1 MAVELVNR
9 NGVKVGKLPNAYIP
23 APAPVVQ
30 VATPKVA
37 QPADPVRPIRPE
49 QSELGQVA
57 NSLAFFNEKLRSLG
71 SVYTRISNEENL
83 AQGQQMALQDVEKA
97 REITRLGFKKASEAG
112 LIEAGANPYMRLG
125 LYETTG
131 QLKGQDYREKL
142 LARKAEL
149 SSPFSTKTPE
159 QVIAEVRQEA
169 LTGLGDNFYAQQ
181 GFLKEANQ
189 AEQTFKN
196 VVIQEKARFTEIQTK
211 ETDAVAT
218 TKIIG
223 GLATAQ
229 TPEETEAGLGAVIN
243 HYNKRSVY
251 EADVNKE
258 MGKDIYNGI
267 IAVALKDP
275 EKAKEIANKVFD
287 LQITRRDGSLMSL
300 SEAFAGI
307 EDNVTEKLDRLEY
320 KRRMDGENEDKMLQN
335 KAEKE
340 IDLEI
345 KNALAQNASIISP
358 EFAEEVKER
367 VSNKFNGVQL
377 DFISDQIAKQT
388 ASVNR
393 SDEARASEYI
403 LELSKTDPAKALE
416 FLKEATGTN
425 ISFGT
430 ALEIE
435 AKIGK
440 TNDNLQL
447 IRSESVRENFKD
459 LQDSLKKNESFL
471 EVYEKNEDQI
481 EDALVDVEARHKA
494 NVVGFLRTL
503 PKNMPQAEVEIEL
516 NKAIPQI
523 YKDTKK
529 EVLDDLK
536 SKTLAKQPSLEGV
549 KTNQRGTGATDPA
562 VKVVA
567 DGIFSELNPWYSA
580 RNPLAFGAIQDSQ
593 DKTEARKIFS
603 RLDRVAQIQNRA
615 VLGTSN
621 PTQVA
626 NFKPDAE
633 KRELKELQGWLNNKG
648 RTYLTT
654 LGKYVKAG
662 GADTDFGFRPF
673 TKEVKEKYQADYM
686 EAKKKLGFSLLEVA
700 NGKTTDGVEFDP
712 KTLSI
717 DDTLLFPSL
726 ETLNKAQDE
735 YKQAVESGQPRNG
748 QLGYIDVISQL
759 YNLNSEEQINSFLN
773 NQRLKA
779 NQVFGR

>member
-9 NGVKVGKLPNAYIP
+9 NGVKVGRLPNAYIP

-37 QPADPVRPIRPE
+37 QPAEAVRPIRPE
-49 QSELGQVA
+49 QSELGQIS
-57 NSLAFFNEKLRSLG
+57 NSLAFFNENLRSLG

-131 QLKGQDYREKL
+131 QLQGQDYREKL

-229 TPEETEAGLGAVIN
+229 TPEETEAGLGAVIS

-267 IAVALKDP
+267 ISVALKDP
-275 EKAKEIANKVFD
+275 EKAKEIADKVFD

-307 EDNVTEKLDRLEY
+307 EDNVTEKLDQLEY
-320 KRRMDGENEDKMLQN
+320 KRTMDGEKEEKMLQN

-345 KNALAQNASIISP
+345 KNAQGQNVSIISP
-358 EFAEEVKER
+358 EFAEEVRER
-367 VSNKFNGVQL
+367 VSKKFGGVNL
-377 DFISDQIAKQT
+377 SFISDQIAKQT

-393 SDEARASEYI
+393 SDEALASEYV
-403 LELSKTDPAKALE
+403 LELAKTDPAKALE
-416 FLKEATGTN
+416 WLKGATGAN

-447 IRSESVRENFKD
+447 IRSESVSYYSKN
-459 LQDSLKKNESFL
+459 LQDSVMKSELFTTAYTTDDE
-471 EVYEKNEDQI
+471 QI
-481 EDALVDVEARHKA
+481 EQGVQIKGRFDSNVES
-494 NVVGFLRTL
+494 FLRTL
-503 PKNMPQAEVEIEL
+503 PPNMPQAEVELEL
-516 NKAIPQI
+516 RKSLPSIF
-523 YKDTKK
+523 KETKK
-529 EVLDDLK
+529 EVVDDLK
-536 SKTLAKQPSLEGV
+536 SQTLTKQPSLEGV
-549 KTNQRGTGATDPA
+549 KTNQKGTGATDPA

-603 RLDRVAQIQNRA
+603 RLDRVAQIQNRE
-615 VLGTSN
+615 VFGTSN
-621 PTQVA
+621 PTQVV

-654 LGKYVKAG
+654 LGKYIKAG

-686 EAKKKLGFSLLEVA
+686 EAKKRLGFSLLEVA

-717 DDTLLFPSL
+717 DDTLFFPNM
-726 ETLNKAQDE
+726 ETLRKATNE
-735 YKQAVESGQPRNG
+735 YKQRLDSGQPRG
-748 QLGYIDVISQL
+748 TELLYQDVINDL
-759 YNLNSEEQINSFLN
+759 YNFKTEQEVEQFQLNQFAKAKQI
-773 NQRLKA
+773 
-779 NQVFGR
+779 FGE

>member
-9 NGVKVGKLPNAYIP
+9 NGVKVGRLPNAYIP

-37 QPADPVRPIRPE
+37 QPAEAVRPIRPE
-49 QSELGQVA
+49 QSELGQIA
-57 NSLAFFNEKLRSLG
+57 NSLAFFNENLRSLG

-112 LIEAGANPYMRLG
+112 LIQAGANPYMRLG

-131 QLKGQDYREKL
+131 QLQGQDYREKL

-159 QVIAEVRQEA
+159 QVISEVRQEA

-223 GLATAQ
+223 ALATAQ
-229 TPEETEAGLGAVIN
+229 TPEETEASLGAVIS

-251 EADVNKE
+251 ESDVNKE

-267 IAVALKDP
+267 ISVALKDP

-287 LQITRRDGSLMSL
+287 LQIARRDGSLMSL

-307 EDNVTEKLDRLEY
+307 EDNVTEKLDQLEY
-320 KRRMDGENEDKMLQN
+320 KRKIAGENEEKMLERE
-335 KAEKE
+335 AEKE

-345 KNALAQNASIISP
+345 KNAQDQNASIISP
-358 EFAEEVKER
+358 EFAEAVKER
-367 VSNKFNGVQL
+367 VSKKFGGVQL
-377 DFISDQIAKQT
+377 AFISDQIAKQT

-393 SDEARASEYI
+393 SDEALASEYV
-403 LELSKTDPAKALE
+403 LELAKTDPAKALE
-416 FLKEATGTN
+416 TLKEATGTN
-425 ISFGT
+425 ISFET
-430 ALEIE
+430 ALVLQS
-435 AKIGK
+435 KIAK

-447 IRSESVRENFKD
+447 IRSESVRDNFKD
-459 LQDSLKKNESFL
+459 LEDSLKKNESFL
-471 EVYEKNEDQI
+471 GVYEKEDQI
-481 EDALVDVEARHKA
+481 KDALVDVEARHKS
-494 NVVGFLRTL
+494 NVVRFLRTL
-503 PKNMPQAEVEIEL
+503 PANMPQAEVEIEL
-516 NKAIPQI
+516 SKAMPQI
-523 YKDTKK
+523 YKDTQK
-529 EVLDDLK
+529 EILDDLK
-536 SKTLAKQPSLEGV
+536 SKTLTKQPSLEGV
-549 KTNQRGTGATDPA
+549 KTNTRGTGATDPA
-562 VKVVA
+562 VKVVS
-567 DGIFSELNPWYSA
+567 DGIFAELNPWYSA

-603 RLDRVAQIQNRA
+603 RLDRVAQIQNRE
-615 VLGTSN
+615 VFGTSN

-633 KRELKELQGWLNNKG
+633 KRELQELQGWLNNKG

-654 LGKYVKAG
+654 LGKYIKAG

-686 EAKKKLGFSLLEVA
+686 EAKKRLGFSLLEVV

-717 DDTLLFPSL
+717 DDTLFFPNM
-726 ETLNKAQDE
+726 ETLRKATNE
-735 YKQAVESGQPRNG
+735 YKQRLDSGQPRG
-748 QLGYIDVISQL
+748 TELLYQDVINDL
-759 YNLNSEEQINSFLN
+759 YNFKTEQEVEQFQLNQAMKAKQI
-773 NQRLKA
+773 
-779 NQVFGR
+779 FGK

>member
-9 NGVKVGKLPNAYIP
+9 NGVKVGRLPNAYIP

-37 QPADPVRPIRPE
+37 QPAEAVRPIRPE
-49 QSELGQVA
+49 QSELGQIA
-57 NSLAFFNEKLRSLG
+57 NSLAFFNENLRSLG

-112 LIEAGANPYMRLG
+112 LIQAGANPYMRLG

-131 QLKGQDYREKL
+131 QLQGQDYREKL

-159 QVIAEVRQEA
+159 QVISEVRQEA
-169 LTGLGDNFYAQQ
+169 LTNLGDNFYAQQ

-223 GLATAQ
+223 ALATAQ
-229 TPEETEAGLGAVIN
+229 TPEETEASLGAVIS

-251 EADVNKE
+251 ESDVNKE

-267 IAVALKDP
+267 ISVALKDP

-287 LQITRRDGSLMSL
+287 LQIARRDGSLMSL

-307 EDNVTEKLDRLEY
+307 EDNVTEKLDQLEY
-320 KRRMDGENEDKMLQN
+320 KRTMSQDNEKKMLER
-335 KAEKE
+335 KAEAE

-345 KNALAQNASIISP
+345 KNALDQNASIISP
-358 EFAEEVKER
+358 EFAEAVKER
-367 VSNKFNGVQL
+367 VFKKFNGVRL

-393 SDEARASEYI
+393 SDEARASEYV

-416 FLKEATGTN
+416 TLKEATGTN
-425 ISFGT
+425 ISFET
-430 ALEIE
+430 ALQLESRI
-435 AKIGK
+435 AK

-447 IRSESVRENFKD
+447 IRSESVGYYSSK
-459 LQDSLKKNESFL
+459 LQDSILKS
-471 EVYEKNEDQI
+471 EVFKTAYETEDEQI
-481 EDALVDVEARHKA
+481 EQGVEIKGRFDS
-494 NVVGFLRTL
+494 NVEVFLRTL
-503 PKNMPQAEVEIEL
+503 PSNMPQAEVELEL
-516 NKAIPQI
+516 RKVLPTIF
-523 YKDTKK
+523 KETKK

-536 SKTLAKQPSLEGV
+536 SKTLTKQPSLEGV
-549 KTNQRGTGATDPA
+549 KTNTRGTGATDPA
-562 VKVVA
+562 VKVVS
-567 DGIFSELNPWYSA
+567 DGIFAELNPWYSA
-580 RNPLAFGAIQDSQ
+580 RNPLAFGAIPDSQ

-603 RLDRVAQIQNRA
+603 RLDRVAQIQNRE
-615 VLGTSN
+615 VFGKSN
-621 PTQVA
+621 PTQIS

-633 KRELKELQGWLNNKG
+633 KKELKELQGWLNKKG
-648 RTYLTT
+648 KTYLTT
-654 LGKYVKAG
+654 LGKYIKAG
-662 GADTDFGFRPF
+662 GADTDFGFSPF
-673 TKEVKEKYQADYM
+673 SKEVKEKYQADYI
-686 EAKKKLGFSLLEVA
+686 EAKKRLGFSLLEVA

-717 DDTLLFPSL
+717 DDTLFFPNM
-726 ETLNKAQDE
+726 ETLRKATDE
-735 YKQAVESGQPRNG
+735 YKQRSNSGQTRG
-748 QLGYIDVISQL
+748 AELLYQDVINDL
-759 YNLNSEEQINSFLN
+759 YNFKSEEEVEAFQLN
-773 NQRLKA
+773 QFMKA
-779 NQVFGR
+779 KQVFGE

>member
-9 NGVKVGKLPNAYIP
+9 NGVKVGRLPNAYIP

-37 QPADPVRPIRPE
+37 QPAEAVRPIRPE
-49 QSELGQVA
+49 QSELGQLS
-57 NSLAFFNEKLRSLG
+57 NSLAFFNENLRSLG

-131 QLKGQDYREKL
+131 QLQGQDYREKL

-229 TPEETEAGLGAVIN
+229 TPEETEAGLGAVIS

-267 IAVALKDP
+267 ISVALKDP
-275 EKAKEIANKVFD
+275 QKAKEIADKVFD

-307 EDNVTEKLDRLEY
+307 EDNVTEKLDQLEY
-320 KRRMDGENEDKMLQN
+320 KRKIAGDNEEKMLQN

-345 KNALAQNASIISP
+345 KNALDQNASIISP
-358 EFAEEVKER
+358 EFAEAVRER
-367 VSNKFNGVQL
+367 VSKKFGGVNL
-377 DFISDQIAKQT
+377 SFISDQIAKQT

-393 SDEARASEYI
+393 SDEALASEYI

-416 FLKEATGTN
+416 KLKEATGTN
-425 ISFGT
+425 ISFET
-430 ALEIE
+430 ALQIE

-447 IRSESVRENFKD
+447 IRSESVSYYSKN
-459 LQDSLKKNESFL
+459 LQDSVMKSELFTTAYTTDDE
-471 EVYEKNEDQI
+471 QI
-481 EDALVDVEARHKA
+481 EQGVQIKGRFDSNVES
-494 NVVGFLRTL
+494 FLRTL
-503 PKNMPQAEVEIEL
+503 PPNMPQAEVELEL
-516 NKAIPQI
+516 RKSLPSIF
-523 YKDTKK
+523 KETKK

-536 SKTLAKQPSLEGV
+536 SQTLTKQPTLEGV
-549 KTNQRGTGATDPA
+549 KTNQKGTGATDPA

-603 RLDRVAQIQNRA
+603 RLDRVAQIQNRE
-615 VLGTSN
+615 VFGTSN

-717 DDTLLFPSL
+717 DDTLFFPNM
-726 ETLNKAQDE
+726 ETLRKATNE
-735 YKQAVESGQPRNG
+735 YKQRLDSGQPRG
-748 QLGYIDVISQL
+748 TELLYQDVINDL
-759 YNLNSEEQINSFLN
+759 YNFKTEQEVEQFQLNQFAKAKQI
-773 NQRLKA
+773 
-779 NQVFGR
+779 FGE

>member
-37 QPADPVRPIRPE
+37 QPAEAVRPIRPE
-49 QSELGQVA
+49 QSELGQIS
-57 NSLAFFNEKLRSLG
+57 NSLAFFNENLRSLG

-131 QLKGQDYREKL
+131 QLQGQDYREKL

-196 VVIQEKARFTEIQTK
+196 VVIQEKARFTEMQTK

-267 IAVALKDP
+267 ISVALKDL
-275 EKAKEIANKVFD
+275 EKAKEIADKVFD

-307 EDNVTEKLDRLEY
+307 EDNVTEKLDQLEY
-320 KRRMDGENEDKMLQN
+320 KRTREGENEEKMLQN

-345 KNALAQNASIISP
+345 KNALDQNASIISP
-358 EFAEEVKER
+358 EFAEEVRER
-367 VSNKFNGVQL
+367 VYKKFKGVNL
-377 DFISDQIAKQT
+377 SFISDQIEKQT
-388 ASVNR
+388 ASVNK
-393 SDEARASEYI
+393 SDEARASEYV
-403 LELSKTDPAKALE
+403 LELAKTDPTKALE

-425 ISFGT
+425 ISFAT
-430 ALEIE
+430 ALQIE
-435 AKIGK
+435 TKIGK

-447 IRSESVRENFKD
+447 IRSESVSYYSKN
-459 LQDSLKKNESFL
+459 LQDSVMKSELFTTAYTTDDE
-471 EVYEKNEDQI
+471 QI
-481 EDALVDVEARHKA
+481 EQGVQIKGRFDSNVES
-494 NVVGFLRTL
+494 FLRTL
-503 PKNMPQAEVEIEL
+503 PPNMPQAEVELEL
-516 NKAIPQI
+516 RKSLPSIF
-523 YKDTKK
+523 KETKK

-536 SKTLAKQPSLEGV
+536 SQTLTKQPSLEGV
-549 KTNQRGTGATDPA
+549 KTNQKGTGATDPA

-615 VLGTSN
+615 VVGASN

-700 NGKTTDGVEFDP
+700 NRKTADGVEFDP

-717 DDTLLFPSL
+717 DDTLFFPSL
-726 ETLNKAQDE
+726 EVLNKAQDE